1 MTRQQHDAGTQSLT
15 SQKCLF
21 SLPITSQACMRMCR
35 KLLEFVRGGAS
46 LAHALAH
53 SGVSAQVCK
62 AQQEDAGRFLQDVH
76 ALLRALAVEDLA
88 VQVHLTNVC
97 PASEP
102 VICTQGALSRQVPT
116 GYPGSS
122 YSAVMCICACAAAVS
137 VWLRTCLNKIAL

>member
-1 MTRQQHDAGTQSLT
+1 MLTQCGIVNKLEDADDKPSMCPICQQSAGL
-15 SQKCLF
+15 
-21 SLPITSQACMRMCR
+21 MCR

-88 VQVHLTNVC
+88 VQVHLTTC
-97 PASEP
+97 ALPPDLAS
-102 VICTQGALSRQVPT
+102 GLR
-116 GYPGSS
+116 
-122 YSAVMCICACAAAVS
+122 VS
-137 VWLRTCLNKIAL
+137 